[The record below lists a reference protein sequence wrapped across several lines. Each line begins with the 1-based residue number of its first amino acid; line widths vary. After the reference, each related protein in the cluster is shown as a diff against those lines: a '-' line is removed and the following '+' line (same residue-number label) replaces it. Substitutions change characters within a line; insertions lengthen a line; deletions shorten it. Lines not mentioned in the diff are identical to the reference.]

1 MFTGIVEGIGKIKRK
16 MQGMSGDV
24 VISIEPPFSPKECEI
39 GESISVDGVCLTVTT
54 IDNKEI
60 FMDISQETISR
71 STLGMLTVGDLVNI
85 ERALRLSDRIDGHLV
100 LGHVDGMGKIISK
113 EQREGSYLLRIA
125 VNKDISR
132 YIVEKGSVA
141 VDGMSLTVN
150 RCGEDF
156 FELNIIPH
164 TFSQTTI
171 LKKRIDFVNIETDIV
186 GKYVEKFLN
195 SIKLKDSKVTIEKL
209 KKYGF
214 IR

>member
-24 VISIEPPFSPKECEI
+24 VISIEPPFSTKECEI

-85 ERALRLSDRIDGHLV
+85 ERALRLSDRIGGHLV

>member
-85 ERALRLSDRIDGHLV
+85 ERALRLSDRIGGHLV